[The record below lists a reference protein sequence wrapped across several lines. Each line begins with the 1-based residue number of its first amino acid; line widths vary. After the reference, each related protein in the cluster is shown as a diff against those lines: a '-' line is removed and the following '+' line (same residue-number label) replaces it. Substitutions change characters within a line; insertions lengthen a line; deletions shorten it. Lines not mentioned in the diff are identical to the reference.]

1 MTQSNTSLTFNK
13 FIGKSNKMDCEKL
26 ISYVFE
32 HKILYD
38 QSLPEY
44 KDNDRKHNVWKTIA
58 VNMECGGMFGLYV
71 NKYLK
76 FLKCFDISLQSS
88 RNIHQNRIVMLRN
101 VYVCATE
108 LPFNSSRMP
117 AVGLRE
123 LFRNLCL

>member
-1 MTQSNTSLTFNK
+1 MCLNIKYFTTSHYPNTRITTENITYGRQL
-13 FIGKSNKMDCEKL
+13 
-26 ISYVFE
+26 
-32 HKILYD
+32 
-38 QSLPEY
+38 Q
-44 KDNDRKHNVWKTIA
+44 
-58 VNMECGGMFGLYV
+58 CGGMFGLYV

-108 LPFNSSRMP
+108 LSFNSSRMP
-117 AVGLRE
+117 AVRE

>member
-1 MTQSNTSLTFNK
+1 MACATEPDQPNMNQ
-13 FIGKSNKMDCEKL
+13 
-26 ISYVFE
+26 IS
-32 HKILYD
+32 

-88 RNIHQNRIVMLRN
+88 RNIHQNRIVMLSLAN
-101 VYVCATE
+101 AHTIC
-108 LPFNSSRMP
+108 
-117 AVGLRE
+117 GLVDA
-123 LFRNLCL
+123 NI